1 MVGKIYLSAA
11 AGARYGGKR
20 LSADAS
26 VCGLQWPLININVCV
41 CVCECVG
48 TTTTDASSRCL
59 LAIVMKVF

>member
-1 MVGKIYLSAA
+1 MAGKIYLSVA
-11 AGARYGGKR
+11 AGVRYEGKR
-20 LSADAS
+20 LLADAS

-41 CVCECVG
+41 CVC

>member
-41 CVCECVG
+41 CVNVWVQLPPTHLVG
-48 TTTTDASSRCL
+48 AY
-59 LAIVMKVF
+59 